1 MYGPDHRRSLGTL
14 LTIPDWQTFSLCKI
28 NRIHG
33 DSTIRTTQSSLQ
45 SSSQFACLDFAWPVC
60 SFVAFVWILPSRR
73 RPFLS
78 PFFILPLHLPTFCVL
93 VRFILLLLLRPRT
106 TYFHTTTYYL
116 PTPALLPT
124 PIFTIHCPRTLPET
138 SLHLFPQ
145 TRLNWVCPR
154 FSSAFRLI
162 FCLGA
167 SVARTHSSVFF
178 PVAYPLD
185 FFLSF
190 FTSTSA
196 ELHQHHGHWLL

>member
-1 MYGPDHRRSLGTL
+1 MAIPRSERLNL
-14 LTIPDWQTFSLCKI
+14 LCSRPP
-28 NRIHG
+28 
-33 DSTIRTTQSSLQ
+33 SSPALTSPGRSAR
-45 SSSQFACLDFAWPVC
+45 SSPSSGF
-60 SFVAFVWILPSRR
+60 LPSRR

-93 VRFILLLLLRPRT
+93 VRFILLFLLRPRT

-116 PTPALLPT
+116 LLLSYQL